1 MPMYEYAARVYPWG
15 EKIGRNIKGH
25 VWVPS
30 PDESL
35 AEMRVHDLMFYR
47 YGYVPGRD
55 RLHDFTVTLIEDDDG
70 MESEV
75 NKNVVL

>member
-1 MPMYEYAARVYPWG
+1 
-15 EKIGRNIKGH
+15 
-25 VWVPS
+25 
-30 PDESL
+30 
-35 AEMRVHDLMFYR
+35 MRVHDLMFYR